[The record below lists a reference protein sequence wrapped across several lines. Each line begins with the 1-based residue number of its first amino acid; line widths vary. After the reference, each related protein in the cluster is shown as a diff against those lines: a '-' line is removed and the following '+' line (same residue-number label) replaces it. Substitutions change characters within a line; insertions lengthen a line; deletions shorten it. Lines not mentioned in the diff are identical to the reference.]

1 MKALKFISTT
11 NSMNEYLDLLVEILV
26 LGFFL
31 VLVCGFL
38 GFVLVF
44 FLGSVFVARTNLL
57 LRQLCSSK
65 ISSLTLCFKMS
76 NSAVDHIAGSLC
88 S

>member
-1 MKALKFISTT
+1 
-11 NSMNEYLDLLVEILV
+11 MNEYLDLLVEILV

-44 FLGSVFVARTNLL
+44 FWVVFLLQEQTFYLDSYVLLKSPALPCVLKCRT
-57 LRQLCSSK
+57 QLW
-65 ISSLTLCFKMS
+65 IT
-76 NSAVDHIAGSLC
+76 
-88 S
+88 